1 MKYAIEPHPWEETIE
16 VLDAAGF
23 ERAPLDEASFLI
35 YTGNGTDFPDPLPE
49 NIGFVQIPSAGVD
62 HVLDAMKGT
71 SVPWSN
77 AAGVYDNTVA
87 ESTIALLLAQLH
99 AHRRVNGTFD
109 SYAEMEAHTSYLY
122 DDKTVAIIGAGG
134 IGKRLISMLSGFGPR
149 IIAVN
154 RSGNPVE
161 GAEETYPIS
170 QVEKVW
176 PKADYFVLIAPLTPE
191 TRHMVDAEA
200 SQQMPNHAVVV
211 NVGRGPLIKTE
222 DLVAALEAGEI
233 AGAALDVTDP
243 EPLPEDHPLWQD
255 KRVVITPHIANTQR
269 SVREKI
275 GAHTIKVAKAFAA
288 GEELPTLVDP
298 KAGY

>member
-1 MKYAIEPHPWEETIE
+1 M
-16 VLDAAGF
+16 LDAAGF
-23 ERAPLDEASFLI
+23 ERAALGDASFLI
-35 YTGNGTDFPDPLPE
+35 YNGDGTDFPDPLPE

-62 HVLDAMKGT
+62 HVLDAMKGS

-87 ESTIALLLAQLH
+87 ESTIGLLLAQLH

-109 SYAEMEAHTSYLY
+109 SYSDMEAHTSYLY
-122 DDKTVAIIGAGG
+122 EDKTVAIIGAGG
-134 IGKRLISMLSGFGPR
+134 IGKRLITMLSGFGPR

-154 RSGNPVE
+154 RSGNPVA
-161 GAEETYPIS
+161 GADETYPIAE
-170 QVEKVW
+170 VEKVW

-191 TRHMVDAEA
+191 TRHMVDAQA
-200 SQQMPNHAVVV
+200 FKQMPDHAVVV
-211 NVGRGPLIKTE
+211 NVGRGPLINTE
-222 DLVAALEAGEI
+222 DLVEALNFGQI

-275 GAHTIKVAKAFAA
+275 GAHTIKVAQAFAA
-288 GEELPTLVDP
+288 GEELPTRVDP

>member
-1 MKYAIEPHPWEETIE
+1 MKYAIEPKPWEETIA

-23 ERAPLDEASFLI
+23 ERAALSDASFLI
-35 YTGNGTDFPDPLPE
+35 YTGDGTDFPDPLPE

-62 HVLDAMKGT
+62 HVLDAMKGS

-109 SYAEMEAHTSYLY
+109 SYSDMEAHTSYLY

-134 IGKRLISMLSGFGPR
+134 IGKRLITMLSGFGPR

-161 GAEETYPIS
+161 GADETYPIAE
-170 QVEKVW
+170 VDKVW
-176 PKADYFVLIAPLTPE
+176 PNVDYVVLIAPLTPD
-191 TRHMVDAEA
+191 THHMVDAEA
-200 SQQMPNHAVVV
+200 FKQMPDHAVVV
-211 NVGRGPLIKTE
+211 NVGRGPLINTE

-243 EPLPEDHPLWQD
+243 EPLPEEHPLWQD
-255 KRVVITPHIANTQR
+255 QRVVITPHIANTQR

-275 GAHTIKVAKAFAA
+275 GAHTIKVATAFAA
-288 GEELPTLVDP
+288 GKQLPTLVDP
-298 KAGY
+298 HAGY

>member
-1 MKYAIEPHPWEETIE
+1 MKYAIEPKPWEETIA

-23 ERAPLDEASFLI
+23 ERTALSDASFLI
-35 YTGNGTDFPDPLPE
+35 YTGDGTDFPDPLPD

-62 HVLDAMKGT
+62 HVLEAMKDS

-109 SYAEMEAHTSYLY
+109 SYADMEAHTSYLY

-154 RSGNPVE
+154 RSGNRVE
-161 GAEETYPIS
+161 GAHETYPIAE
-170 QVEKVW
+170 VDTVW

-191 TRHMVDAEA
+191 TRHMVNAEA
-200 SQQMPNHAVVV
+200 FTQMPDHAVVV
-211 NVGRGPLIKTE
+211 NVGRGPLIRTE
-222 DLVAALEAGEI
+222 DLLAALEAGQI

-275 GAHTIKVAKAFAA
+275 GAHTIKVATAFAA
-288 GEELPTLVDP
+288 GKQLPTLVDP
-298 KAGY
+298 HAGY

>member
-1 MKYAIEPHPWEETIE
+1 MKYAIEPKPWEETIA

-23 ERAPLDEASFLI
+23 ERTALADASFLI
-35 YTGNGTDFPDPLPE
+35 YTGDGTDFPDPLPE

-62 HVLDAMKGT
+62 HVLDIMKDST
-71 SVPWSN
+71 VPWSN

-109 SYAEMEAHTSYLY
+109 SYADMEAHTSYLY

-134 IGKRLISMLSGFGPR
+134 IGKRLITMLSGFGPR

-161 GAEETYPIS
+161 GADETYPIAE
-170 QVEKVW
+170 VDKVW
-176 PKADYFVLIAPLTPE
+176 PNADYFVLIAPLTPD
-191 TRHMVDAEA
+191 TRHMVNAEA
-200 SQQMPNHAVVV
+200 FTQMPDHAVVV
-211 NVGRGPLIKTE
+211 NVGRGPLINTE
-222 DLVAALEAGEI
+222 DLVAALDSGEI

-243 EPLPEDHPLWQD
+243 EPLPEEHPLWQD
-255 KRVVITPHIANTQR
+255 QRVVITPHIANTQR

-275 GAHTIKVAKAFAA
+275 GAHTIKVATAFAA
-288 GEELPTLVDP
+288 GKQLPTLVDP
-298 KAGY
+298 HAGY

>member
-1 MKYAIEPHPWEETIE
+1 MKYAIEPKPWEETIA

-23 ERAPLDEASFLI
+23 ERTALSDASFLI
-35 YTGNGTDFPDPLPE
+35 YTGDGTDFPDPLPD

-62 HVLDAMKGT
+62 HVLEAMKDST
-71 SVPWSN
+71 VPWSN
-77 AAGVYDNTVA
+77 AAGVYDNAVA

-109 SYAEMEAHTSYLY
+109 SYADMEAHTSYLY

-154 RSGNPVE
+154 RSGNRVE
-161 GAEETYPIS
+161 GAHETYPIAE
-170 QVEKVW
+170 VDTVW

-191 TRHMVDAEA
+191 TRHMVNAEA
-200 SQQMPNHAVVV
+200 FTQMPDHAVVV
-211 NVGRGPLIKTE
+211 NVGRGPLIRTE
-222 DLVAALEAGEI
+222 DLLAALEAGQI

-275 GAHTIKVAKAFAA
+275 GAHTIKVATAFAA
-288 GEELPTLVDP
+288 GKQLPTLVDP
-298 KAGY
+298 HAGY

>member
-1 MKYAIEPHPWEETIE
+1 MKYAIEPKPWEETIA

-23 ERAPLDEASFLI
+23 ERTALSDASFLI
-35 YTGNGTDFPDPLPE
+35 YTGDGTDFPDPLPD

-62 HVLDAMKGT
+62 HVLEAMKDST
-71 SVPWSN
+71 VPWSN
-77 AAGVYDNTVA
+77 AAGVYDNAVA

-109 SYAEMEAHTSYLY
+109 SYADMEAHTSYLY

-154 RSGNPVE
+154 RSGNRVE
-161 GAEETYPIS
+161 GAHETYPIAE
-170 QVEKVW
+170 VDTVW

-191 TRHMVDAEA
+191 TRHMVNAEA
-200 SQQMPNHAVVV
+200 FTQMPDHAVVV
-211 NVGRGPLIKTE
+211 NVGRGPLIRTE
-222 DLVAALEAGEI
+222 DLLAALEAGQI

-275 GAHTIKVAKAFAA
+275 GAHTIKVATAFAA
-288 GEELPTLVDP
+288 GKQLPTIVDP
-298 KAGY
+298 HAGY